1 MSILSLLMHFI
12 SLYYI
17 LNYFH
22 VILILYLLYGIKDRV
37 KKYKTYNLRQSLV
50 LTNTDIGM
58 SCYECL

>member
-1 MSILSLLMHFI
+1 MSILSLLMHVI
-12 SLYYI
+12 SLYHI

-50 LTNTDIGM
+50 IGM